1 MKVHFDGLDFDFVD
15 RKHAERY
22 MIGAYATFASL
33 GFCLGVLFMFLLGY
47 YAK

>member
-1 MKVHFDGLDFDFVD
+1 MKVHFDGLDFDWVD
-15 RKHAERY
+15 KKDAERC

-47 YAK
+47 LTK